1 MTMNTR
7 VPEGS
12 FASGRTPGDADPAI
26 NLQDAT
32 VGDLVREVPHLRLLP
47 DCPVE
52 KVLSAMSSTG
62 RQIAGI
68 IEEDG
73 TFAGFITRS
82 TLIGKLVIDQ
92 GLDQGGTHI
101 KPSAL
106 KDLTAA
112 DVMIR
117 NPAFLPSELGVSDAL
132 AIMTEYGHPIMPVLG
147 DRGELVG
154 LAEMRQ
160 LRRANHIQTS
170 GQSHQDDD
178 EWVHSAFGMKPPV
191 RTHH

>member
-1 MTMNTR
+1 MTMNAR
-7 VPEGS
+7 VPVGS
-12 FASGRTPGDADPAI
+12 AVSGRTLGEDLTV
-26 NLQDAT
+26 NLQDVT
-32 VGDLVREVPHLRLLP
+32 VGELVREVPHLRLLP

-68 IEEDG
+68 MEENG
-73 TFAGFITRS
+73 AFAGFITRS

-92 GLDQGGTHI
+92 GLDQSGTHI
-101 KPSAL
+101 NPSAL
-106 KDLTAA
+106 KNLTAA

-154 LAEMRQ
+154 LAEIRQ
-160 LRRANHIQTS
+160 LRRAHHILTS
-170 GQSHQDDD
+170 KQSNQDDD
-178 EWVHSAFGMKPPV
+178 DWYHSAFGMKTPS

>member
-1 MTMNTR
+1 MTMNAR
-7 VPEGS
+7 DPERS
-12 FASGRTPGDADPAI
+12 MASGRTLSDDPLAF
-26 NLQDAT
+26 NLQDVT
-32 VGDLVREVPHLRLLP
+32 VGELVRDLSHLRLRP

-68 IEEDG
+68 IEEDD
-73 TFAGFITRS
+73 TFSGFITRS

-101 KPSAL
+101 RSAAL
-106 KDLTAA
+106 KNLTAA

-132 AIMTEYGHPIMPVLG
+132 AIMTEYGHPVMPVLG
-147 DRGELVG
+147 DHGQLVG
-154 LAEMRQ
+154 LAEIRQ
-160 LRRANHIQTS
+160 LRRAHHLLTAEMSNR
-170 GQSHQDDD
+170 DDY
-178 EWVHSAFGMKPPV
+178 ELCRSVPGMKTLH
-191 RTHH
+191 RTRH